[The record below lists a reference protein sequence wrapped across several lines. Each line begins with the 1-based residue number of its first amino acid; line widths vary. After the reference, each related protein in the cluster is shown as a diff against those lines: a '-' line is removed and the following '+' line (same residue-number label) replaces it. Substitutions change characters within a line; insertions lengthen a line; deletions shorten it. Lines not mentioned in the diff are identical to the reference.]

1 MVDTRPL
8 LATSLLERLSVM
20 VGSPEE
26 LGLLLEMAALFEEL
40 PFLEV
45 RPLSES
51 GCCNIQADLVIVLLW
66 QLASI

>member
-8 LATSLLERLSVM
+8 LDTSLLDRLSVM

-40 PFLEV
+40 PFLKV

-51 GCCNIQADLVIVLLW
+51 ACCNIQEDFID
-66 QLASI
+66 STT